1 MCPLYASW
9 LQFNL
14 PFSQCGSFHGSELQ
28 GSCSLQFLFS
38 CLSILVSSC
47 CSLEFCV
54 DFLGVMCLFLVC
66 GIRCWILIKFVW
78 INAFRRSLL
87 TRSLLRSRRC
97 FCRIGFCRN
106 EPNLICRCVHH
117 VAGQRRRDLWIGHC
131 PSHVMIV
138 SLCCLHDPLLG
149 GSRKPGRRN
158 NLSELSHIV
167 SQLSKS
173 VSLLQ
178 QQVGRKDAGRK
189 PNRVRTPKPDQ
200 HTQAKP
206 KSHEGSLWQSL
217 QNLYTKAQSQKSP
230 PNDAQVR
237 SILGD
242 LLSDRS
248 LPSDKPRRPL
258 PKSKP
263 LPKSQ
268 PQPKHGR
275 PSFLQSSAG
284 QVFDAMVG
292 QSSPAKPTKNV
303 TQRLCRDLWDCRIFH
318 ASAIHKHVSV
328 EPCAVFAKMTRK
340 LVRIKIGFQLANLML
355 PLLW

>member
-1 MCPLYASW
+1 MPLG
-9 LQFNL
+9 FNSICH
-14 PFSQCGSFHGSELQ
+14 FSQCGSFHGSELQ

-47 CSLEFCV
+47 CPLDFCV
-54 DFLGVMCLFLVC
+54 DFLGAMCLFLVC
-66 GIRCWILIKFVW
+66 GIKFVW

-87 TRSLLRSRRC
+87 TRSLPRSRRC
-97 FCRIGFCRN
+97 SCRIGFRRN
-106 EPNLICRCVHH
+106 EPDLICRCVRQ

-206 KSHEGSLWQSL
+206 KSHEGSFWQSL
-217 QNLYTKAQSQKSP
+217 QNLYTRAQSQKSP

-237 SILGD
+237 CILGD

-268 PQPKHGR
+268 PHGR
-275 PSFLQSSAG
+275 PSFLQ
-284 QVFDAMVG
+284 
-292 QSSPAKPTKNV
+292 
-303 TQRLCRDLWDCRIFH
+303 
-318 ASAIHKHVSV
+318 
-328 EPCAVFAKMTRK
+328 
-340 LVRIKIGFQLANLML
+340 
-355 PLLW
+355 